1 LSGSSNVPAA
11 GASPG
16 LPGLPGLT
24 FWAGG
29 VLRICRAVS
38 SGERDPRRT
47 GKVHDRGRYEA
58 ELADA
63 QAQGPTRR
71 RRLGQRA

>member
-16 LPGLPGLT
+16 LPGLP

-29 VLRICRAVS
+29 VLRICRVVS
-38 SGERDPRRT
+38 SGGREPQRT
-47 GKVHDRGRYEA
+47 GKAHDRGRYDA

-63 QAQGPTRR
+63 QAQGRTRR